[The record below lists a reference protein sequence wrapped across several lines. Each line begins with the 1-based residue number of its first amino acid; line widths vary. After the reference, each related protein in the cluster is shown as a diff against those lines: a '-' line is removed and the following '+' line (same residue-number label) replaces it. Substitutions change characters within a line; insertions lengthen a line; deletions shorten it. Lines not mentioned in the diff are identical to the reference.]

1 MPVKESIVTIARELA
16 AQAQQRKPHLE
27 RQKLRLQNELAEVD
41 LALDSA
47 NLAVDRL
54 VNFPVTLGRDWACP
68 RCWIATG
75 RLAVLI
81 DVPSDTV
88 DDVLH
93 CRECHLD
100 VLV

>member
-1 MPVKESIVTIARELA
+1 MPVEDSIVAVARELA
-16 AQAQQRKPHLE
+16 AQAQQRIPHFE
-27 RQKLRLQNELAEVD
+27 RQKLHLQKELADVQ
-41 LALDSA
+41 LSLDAA

-54 VNFPVTLGRDWACP
+54 ANFPVTLGRDWACP
-68 RCWIATG
+68 RCWISTG